1 MTMTCRFLY
10 AIHDRFWRRRRRKKR
25 GRRKRKRRRRHHGR
39 KRRWRR
45 NNHGRCACWC
55 WRFWNFCC
63 SCRCCHPLCLRLRP
77 RGHQDHS
84 WLKGRRG
91 LEGNP
96 QKMEEKFEVWGG
108 VLRPVFYESCTT
120 FKGGGNKSRSGF
132 DTCSRTREGEDTKW
146 CSGSRRGTVPV
157 TLCSSTSS
165 FSSST
170 PPASPASR
178 PHARTTAPLNC
189 APPPLRIALGTTGTV
204 VTHPKPL
211 NLKMLAK
218 VLAALA
224 PAV

>member
-25 GRRKRKRRRRHHGR
+25 GRRKRKRRRHHGR

-91 LEGNP
+91 LERGGTHKKWKKNLR
-96 QKMEEKFEVWGG
+96 FVGWGVTG
-108 VLRPVFYESCTT
+108 GFLKVLCTT
-120 FKGGGNKSRSGF
+120 FKGGGNKSRWLRHLVSNSTRRRRFRSG
-132 DTCSRTREGEDTKW
+132 
-146 CSGSRRGTVPV
+146 
-157 TLCSSTSS
+157 
-165 FSSST
+165 
-170 PPASPASR
+170 
-178 PHARTTAPLNC
+178 
-189 APPPLRIALGTTGTV
+189 ALV
-204 VTHPKPL
+204 V
-211 NLKMLAK
+211 AA
-218 VLAALA
+218 VLYR
-224 PAV
+224 

>member
-25 GRRKRKRRRRHHGR
+25 GRRKRKRRRRPHGR

-91 LEGNP
+91 LEGKP
-96 QKMEEKFEVWGG
+96 QKVEEKFEVWGG
-108 VLRPVFYESCTT
+108 GSLVVSVDFSVKQPNSKTESVAL
-120 FKGGGNKSRSGF
+120 SGF
-132 DTCSRTREGEDTKW
+132 DRFPTRKLGLRFFVW
-146 CSGSRRGTVPV
+146 CSW
-157 TLCSSTSS
+157 
-165 FSSST
+165 
-170 PPASPASR
+170 
-178 PHARTTAPLNC
+178 
-189 APPPLRIALGTTGTV
+189 
-204 VTHPKPL
+204 
-211 NLKMLAK
+211 
-218 VLAALA
+218 
-224 PAV
+224 